1 MRQNP
6 AYSIGKAVRVIDL
19 NSNPFYGYCTSCKI
33 ILEQKFYF
41 IFYSDK
47 YIYIYIKGSKMTG
60 GPGPATYQY
69 EKHSDPS
76 KSSVPAYS
84 IGRASRW
91 PAYYIF

>member
-1 MRQNP
+1 MKN
-6 AYSIGKAVRVIDL
+6 IHM
-19 NSNPFYGYCTSCKI
+19 
-33 ILEQKFYF
+33 
-41 IFYSDK
+41 
-47 YIYIYIKGSKMTG
+47 KGSKMTG